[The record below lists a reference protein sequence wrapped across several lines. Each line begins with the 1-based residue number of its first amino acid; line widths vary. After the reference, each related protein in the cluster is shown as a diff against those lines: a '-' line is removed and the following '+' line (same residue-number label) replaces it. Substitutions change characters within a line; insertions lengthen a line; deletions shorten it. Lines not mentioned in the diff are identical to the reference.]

1 MADLIIENASQLV
14 TLAGPARPRLGA
26 EMRELGIIN
35 SGALLARDGV
45 ILAVGAASEVLPQAG
60 PDATRVDASGWVVM
74 PGFVDAHTH
83 PVFAGTRE
91 DEYEM
96 RAAGLTYQQIASQGG
111 GIRSTVRKT
120 RAASEDELFNMA
132 QPRVRWL
139 LEHGTTTVEAKSGYG
154 LTVEDE
160 LKILRVIKRLDAET
174 PLELFP
180 TFLGAHEIPDEY
192 RGARE
197 EYIRL
202 IIDEMLPRVAREGLA
217 RYCDVFCESHV
228 FTVAESRRVL
238 SRAKGLGLGLRLH
251 AEQLSVSGGAEL
263 AAELS
268 AATADHLEW
277 IESAG
282 ISALRRSRVM
292 AVLLPGAVFNLGLTR
307 YAPAREL
314 IEANVAVVLASDF
327 NPGSSPTPS
336 MQMILSIACSQMRMI
351 PAEAIAAA
359 TINAAYSLGCGERL
373 GSLEV
378 GKQADVVVFDCSDYR
393 QIPYLFGINH
403 ALVVIK
409 AGRVVVDRRDR
420 DFT

>member
-1 MADLIIENASQLV
+1 MSELIIENVSQLV
-14 TLAGPARPRLGA
+14 TLRGPARPRVGA

-45 ILAVGAASEVLPQAG
+45 IVAVGAASEVAPQAG
-60 PDATRVDASGWVVM
+60 ADVIRIDACNSVVM

-120 RAASEDELFNMA
+120 RAASEDELFEMA
-132 QPRVRWL
+132 LPRVRSL

-154 LTVEDE
+154 LSVDGE
-160 LKILRVIKRLDAET
+160 LKILRVIRRLNAET
-174 PLELFP
+174 PLELIP

-197 EYIRL
+197 DYIRL
-202 IIDEMLPRVAREGLA
+202 VIDEMLPRVAAEGLA

-228 FTVAESRRVL
+228 FTVDESRRVL
-238 SRAKGLGLGLRLH
+238 ARAKELGLGVRLH
-251 AEQLSVSGGAEL
+251 AEQLSLSGGSNL
-263 AAELS
+263 AAELG

-277 IESAG
+277 IDAEGIVTMKRAG
-282 ISALRRSRVM
+282 VI

-307 YAPAREL
+307 YAPARAM
-314 IEANVAVVLASDF
+314 IEADLAVALATDF

-336 MQMILSIACSQMRMI
+336 MQMILSIACAQMRMT
-351 PAEAIAAA
+351 PAEAITAA
-359 TINAAYSLGCGERL
+359 TINAAYSLACGERL
-373 GSLEV
+373 GSLEA
-378 GKQADVVVFDCSDYR
+378 GKQADVVVFDCEDYR

-403 ALVVIK
+403 AVVVIK
-409 AGRVVVDRRDR
+409 SGEVVVDRRDR
-420 DFT
+420 D